1 MTPPRRTLL
10 QGLVL
15 AACVPLSGALVG
27 CAAPV
32 SGDAL
37 IQLNYQAADALLHGT
52 RLDPRQPVLM
62 ATLVDLDDLERSS
75 RWGRLASE
83 HVAAR
88 LANRGVLVK
97 ELKLRQHIFM
107 AQDSGALLLS
117 REVKDLSL
125 EHDAQAVVV
134 GTYTVGGDTVYVSL
148 KLIRPEGNT
157 VMSAHDYSFTLSERN
172 RALMR

>member
-1 MTPPRRTLL
+1 MSQSRRALL
-10 QGLVL
+10 RQLVL
-15 AACVPLSGALVG
+15 AACVPLTGALVA
-27 CAAPV
+27 CATPV

-37 IQLNYQAADALLHGT
+37 IQLNYQAADALLQGT

-62 ATLVDLDDLERSS
+62 ATLVDLEDLERSS

-134 GTYTVGGDTVYVSL
+134 GTYTIGGNTVYVSL

-157 VMSAHDYSFTLSERN
+157 VMSAHDYSFALSDGN

>member
-1 MTPPRRTLL
+1 MKRRTCLAAALGTLLLAGCSTPP
-10 QGLVL
+10 
-15 AACVPLSGALVG
+15 A
-27 CAAPV
+27 
-32 SGDAL
+32 GDAL
-37 IQLNYQAADALLHGT
+37 ILLNHQAADALLQGVS
-52 RLDPRQPVLM
+52 LDPRQPVLI

-83 HVAAR
+83 HLAAR
-88 LANRGVLVK
+88 LANRGVRVK
-97 ELKLRQHIFM
+97 ELKLRNQIFM
-107 AQDSGALLLS
+107 AQASGALLLS
-117 REVKDLSL
+117 REVTELSL

-157 VMSAHDYSFTLSERN
+157 VMSAHDYSFALGERN

>member
-1 MTPPRRTLL
+1 MKRRRW
-10 QGLVL
+10 L
-15 AACVPLSGALVG
+15 ASGALGALLLG
-27 CAAPV
+27 CSTPP

-37 IQLNYQAADALLHGT
+37 IQLNHLAADALLQGAT
-52 RLDPRQPVLM
+52 LDPRQPVLI

-83 HVAAR
+83 HLAAR
-88 LANRGVLVK
+88 LANRGVRVK
-97 ELKLRQHIFM
+97 ELKLRNQIFM
-107 AQDSGALLLS
+107 AQASGALLLS
-117 REVKDLSL
+117 REVADLSL

-134 GTYTVGGDTVYVSL
+134 GTYTVAGDTVYVSL

-157 VMSAHDYSFTLSERN
+157 VMSAHDYSFALGERT

>member
-1 MTPPRRTLL
+1 MKRRAWLTALS
-10 QGLVL
+10 
-15 AACVPLSGALVG
+15 AACLLPACST
-27 CAAPV
+27 APN
-32 SGDAL
+32 GDAL
-37 IQLNYQAADALLHGT
+37 IQLNHQAADALLQGVS
-52 RLDPRQPVLM
+52 LDRRQPVLI

-88 LANRGVLVK
+88 LANRGIPVK
-97 ELKLRQHIFM
+97 ELKLRNQIFM
-107 AQDSGALLLS
+107 AQASGALLLS
-117 REVKDLSL
+117 REVADLSL

-157 VMSAHDYSFTLSERN
+157 VMSAHDYSFLLSERN
-172 RALMR
+172 RPLMR

>member
-1 MTPPRRTLL
+1 MKRRRW
-10 QGLVL
+10 L
-15 AACVPLSGALVG
+15 ASGALGALLLLG
-27 CAAPV
+27 CSTPP

-37 IQLNYQAADALLHGT
+37 IQLNHLAADALLQGAT
-52 RLDPRQPVLM
+52 LDPRQPVLI

-83 HVAAR
+83 HLAAR
-88 LANRGVLVK
+88 LANRGVRVK
-97 ELKLRQHIFM
+97 ELKLRNQIFM
-107 AQDSGALLLS
+107 AQASGALLLS
-117 REVKDLSL
+117 REVADLSL

-134 GTYTVGGDTVYVSL
+134 GTYTVAGDTVYVSL

-157 VMSAHDYSFTLSERN
+157 VMSAHDYSFALGERT

>member
-1 MTPPRRTLL
+1 MKRRTCLAAALIGAAVLPGCNTPPT
-10 QGLVL
+10 
-15 AACVPLSGALVG
+15 
-27 CAAPV
+27 
-32 SGDAL
+32 GDAL
-37 IQLNYQAADALLHGT
+37 ILLNHQAADALLQGVA
-52 RLDPRQPVLM
+52 LDPRQPVLI
-62 ATLVDLDDLERSS
+62 ATLVDLDDLDRSS

-88 LANRGVLVK
+88 LANRGVRVK
-97 ELKLRQHIFM
+97 ELKLRNQIFM
-107 AQDSGALLLS
+107 AQASGALLLS
-117 REVKDLSL
+117 REVTDLSL

-157 VMSAHDYSFTLSERN
+157 VMSAHDYSFSLGERN